1 MIVLTN
7 GEKILQTF
15 PRSKAEHEGIVT
27 KFIIDGY
34 SYGFSKC
41 WWDAEYQDQA
51 EGENERL

>member
-1 MIVLTN
+1 MTN

-41 WWDAEYQDQA
+41 WWEAEY
-51 EGENERL
+51 EEPEVVEE